1 MMHRALMRRA
11 LSAPPLVRRRAL
23 ATAIHPIHNTIHR
36 FFHILDGLE
45 PEAAMS
51 ELFTADGTLHVHKA
65 DLKLGA
71 SEIDGWVARM
81 RGMWDDQTTLH
92 TEGNIVIQEPEAG
105 LIVSHSTWSA
115 FVGGSLASY
124 GTHADILK
132 HVEGSGGEAQWK
144 FQKRV
149 VRHLYSAP

>member
-1 MMHRALMRRA
+1 
-11 LSAPPLVRRRAL
+11 
-23 ATAIHPIHNTIHR
+23 
-36 FFHILDGLE
+36 
-45 PEAAMS
+45 MS

-65 DLKLGA
+65 DLVLGA

-81 RGMWDDQTTLH
+81 RGVWDGQPTLH